1 MPTVYLITRARKAV
15 ALCLLPALCWLAGCS
30 SGSSSIS
37 NPGNTGSS
45 TNQVAGNV
53 SDVNSSPIVGA
64 AVSGAGQTATS
75 TQQGAFVLPSVTVP
89 AGQSSS
95 IVTITASKTI
105 AGVPWSGENTVE
117 VLNGT
122 GPTSN
127 ANVVMSPVSTQATVT
142 GQITDQNGS
151 PLAGARVFM
160 APGPVSSTSGGV
172 TSQYFSSLGSFTTYT
187 NTSGRYTLPMIP
199 TVTADGTQ
207 SAQIYTVSASFAGYI
222 NQTTSNV
229 TLTAGQTAALNFT
242 LTASSSGSTQPLVSN
257 LDASMFTVPVVP
269 TRAAGATAQQIAYQN
284 IIDALLLKRGI
295 QPGHQAASRNVQM
308 HTRNSMQTRSV
319 PSGSIIETN
328 ITWNYQA
335 SNSLFGFDILRAD
348 NLTNAGAPNFFSEAL
363 LRDSLADQFFDTD
376 PAFTP
381 GQVYYYNVA
390 PLDTILFP
398 QNGTEPTP
406 DPNATMQVSPLSPL
420 SLQSPIGGQTVSSQ
434 PVLAWSSISNIGQYT
449 VLIYNQFPDYQST
462 TDGVSPIVTQT
473 LPPATTSYTPSAPLA
488 SGTYYWFVIA
498 QYTPPT
504 RNTGYAYSISP
515 IGSFVVP

>member
-1 MPTVYLITRARKAV
+1 MI
-15 ALCLLPALCWLAGCS
+15 
-30 SGSSSIS
+30 
-37 NPGNTGSS
+37 
-45 TNQVAGNV
+45 
-53 SDVNSSPIVGA
+53 
-64 AVSGAGQTATS
+64 
-75 TQQGAFVLPSVTVP
+75 
-89 AGQSSS
+89 
-95 IVTITASKTI
+95 
-105 AGVPWSGENTVE
+105 
-117 VLNGT
+117 
-122 GPTSN
+122 
-127 ANVVMSPVSTQATVT
+127 
-142 GQITDQNGS
+142 
-151 PLAGARVFM
+151 
-160 APGPVSSTSGGV
+160 GV

-488 SGTYYWFVIA
+488 SGTY
-498 QYTPPT
+498 
-504 RNTGYAYSISP
+504 
-515 IGSFVVP
+515 